1 VSYELELMDE
11 VLISPA
17 AHDSSDLSDED
28 LSEANGEEIRI
39 EPDSDTGSDSDAEP
53 EEVVAESEEGSE
65 VISPYVFHLNNNC

>member
-1 VSYELELMDE
+1 MEE

-28 LSEANGEEIRI
+28 LSETNGEEIRI
-39 EPDSDTGSDSDAEP
+39 VPGSDAESDSDAEP

-65 VISPYVFHLNNNC
+65 VISPYVLHLNNSC